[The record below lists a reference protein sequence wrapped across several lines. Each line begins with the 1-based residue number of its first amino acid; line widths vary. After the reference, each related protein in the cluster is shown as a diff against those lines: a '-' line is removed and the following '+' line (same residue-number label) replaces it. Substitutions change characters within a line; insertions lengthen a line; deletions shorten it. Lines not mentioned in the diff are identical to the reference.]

1 MEDNN
6 ITQKDFE
13 LFLQNKKIDT
23 SNNEN
28 NKKMFDS
35 FLVFQKFMNAMLST
49 TTLNKNN
56 EQNDNE
62 ENKNIKEE
70 KKEENKIISDK
81 KKSEN
86 NFEEEKM
93 NLEEEKKEEKENK
106 KILFEKDNFNY
117 NLNYYNKREDMF
129 QNNIENKQHLK
140 YINYDEIPIKTV
152 DNFVELVE
160 KNLAELKS
168 EPKRGKSE
176 RKKNN

>member
-1 MEDNN
+1 MEDDN

-49 TTLNKNN
+49 TNLNKNN
-56 EQNDNE
+56 EQNNNE
-62 ENKNIKEE
+62 ENKNKKQQKKEE
-70 KKEENKIISDK
+70 KTIITEE

-117 NLNYYNKREDMF
+117 NL
-129 QNNIENKQHLK
+129 I
-140 YINYDEIPIKTV
+140 IIIK
-152 DNFVELVE
+152 E
-160 KNLAELKS
+160 KICFKII
-168 EPKRGKSE
+168 
-176 RKKNN
+176 

>member
-70 KKEENKIISDK
+70 KKEEGQ
-81 KKSEN
+81 
-86 NFEEEKM
+86 
-93 NLEEEKKEEKENK
+93 KKEEIKKKE
-106 KILFEKDNFNY
+106 
-117 NLNYYNKREDMF
+117 
-129 QNNIENKQHLK
+129 
-140 YINYDEIPIKTV
+140 V
-152 DNFVELVE
+152 
-160 KNLAELKS
+160 
-168 EPKRGKSE
+168 
-176 RKKNN
+176 KKNAKTDVGSFEILNNEDYENVQNQNKETDSDKDDW

>member
-70 KKEENKIISDK
+70 KKEENKIISEE

-93 NLEEEKKEEKENK
+93 NLEEEKKRR
-106 KILFEKDNFNY
+106 
-117 NLNYYNKREDMF
+117 KR
-129 QNNIENKQHLK
+129 K
-140 YINYDEIPIKTV
+140 
-152 DNFVELVE
+152 
-160 KNLAELKS
+160 
-168 EPKRGKSE
+168 
-176 RKKNN
+176 